1 MQTSFHPIIHFSVSV
16 LCVHESTNTVICA
29 VTFKS
34 FTHILIFPSTALLSI
49 HPPFLLF
56 ILIPLSTNTSLRVF
70 HPHICPDRQTDRH
83 SSTHP
88 FAIIP
93 VQSTGCLYRHLCLVP
108 STHMGLTTIQCQGD
122 LMPSSGL
129 HHYTLPVID
138 QHILNW
144 SY

>member
-16 LCVHESTNTVICA
+16 PCIHESTNTVICA

-70 HPHICPDRQTDRH
+70 HPYICPDRQTDRQTFIYPPIRHH
-83 SSTHP
+83 SSSEHRLLIQAPVFGSQHSHGAHNHP
-88 FAIIP
+88 VSGGSDALLWTP
-93 VQSTGCLYRHLCLVP
+93 PLH
-108 STHMGLTTIQCQGD
+108 
-122 LMPSSGL
+122 SSC
-129 HHYTLPVID
+129 H
-138 QHILNW
+138 
-144 SY
+144 